1 MNENKDSAYNL
12 DLFPVD
18 SAPRETTV
26 SRLSNHSVIL
36 KNFATAAAS
45 KIYTATEAISAQ
57 APFRHWQTPGG
68 KQMSALSTNCGE
80 LGWVSDR
87 KGYRYQARDPQTEQP
102 WPALPQLLAELAHDA
117 AAQAGYADFT
127 PDSCLLNK
135 YLPKAS
141 MGLHQDRDER
151 DFSQPIVSISLGLPA
166 QFLWGGLKRSD
177 RPQRLLLEHGD
188 IVVWGAADR
197 LRYHGIAPVKVS
209 TSTPADHR
217 LNLTLRK
224 AG

>member
-1 MNENKDSAYNL
+1 MNDENNSAYNL

-26 SRLSNHSVIL
+26 FPLSDHSVIL
-36 KNFATAAAS
+36 KSFASTAAS
-45 KIYTATEAISAQ
+45 KIYTSTAAISAQ

-87 KGYRYQARDPQTEQP
+87 KGYRYQATDPQTGKP
-102 WPALPQLLAELAHDA
+102 WPSLPQFLSELAHDA
-117 AAQAGYADFT
+117 AAQAGYFDFT

-177 RPQRLLLEHGD
+177 SPQRLLLEHGD

-197 LRYHGIAPVKVS
+197 LRYHGIAPVKAS
-209 TSTPADHR
+209 KGTTTDHR

-224 AG
+224 AS